1 MLKTISSSL
10 TYAPNCDQGLPNS
23 DWRELFGNSHNQTL
37 LRFEVGEG
45 VLFSDKFH
53 HPHFHFIMFNYCMS
67 LTAPF
72 MDLEKC
78 HQVILSQ
85 QLDKREWNMCFGK
98 PKANFWIQKVNT
110 IRHFY
115 ILLTLDNFFSPIFL
129 FIMPWTVKIFLI
141 FSIP

>member
-10 TYAPNCDQGLPNS
+10 TYVPNCDQGFPNS
-23 DWRELFGNSHNQTL
+23 DWRELFGYFRNQTL
-37 LRFEVGEG
+37 LRFEMGGG
-45 VLFSDKFH
+45 VLFSDKFTTLIFTLLCSIFAWVW
-53 HPHFHFIMFNYCMS
+53 PLLFWIYKNFTN
-67 LTAPF
+67 
-72 MDLEKC
+72 
-78 HQVILSQ
+78 SQ

-129 FIMPWTVKIFLI
+129 FIMPWTFKIFLI